1 MSQPTLI
8 TESPL
13 NQILIDASKE
23 LRYMYSEQTDEYG
36 LLMFKPGFSS
46 SDYNLAFY
54 LKTDELLNTRGLHLD
69 TFSASER
76 LDFQRARG
84 VAGYK

>member
-13 NQILIDASKE
+13 NQVLIDAARA
-23 LRYMYSEQTDEYG
+23 LAYMFNNETDEYG
-36 LLMFKPGFSS
+36 LLTFKPGFNS

-54 LKTDELLNTRGLHLD
+54 LKAHELLNERKLYLD
-69 TFSASER
+69 IFSAGER
-76 LDFQRARG
+76 LDFQRACG
-84 VAGYK
+84 FAGYK